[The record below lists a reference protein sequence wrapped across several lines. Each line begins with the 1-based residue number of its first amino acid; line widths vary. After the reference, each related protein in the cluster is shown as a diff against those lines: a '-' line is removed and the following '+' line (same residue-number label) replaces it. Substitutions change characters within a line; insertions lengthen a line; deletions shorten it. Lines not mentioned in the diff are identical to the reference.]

1 MLQDQA
7 SPHKP
12 PWPVDIHMPWPCPR
26 PQTKQNKTKLPQSP
40 QKPGNHVT
48 HRRHQSFLSQTN
60 PTFILLFL
68 GERPAHAPHCRS
80 CSPFFFALPQAVGGL
95 EVSTFI
101 PAWRRN
107 PKAQPVAAGRGP
119 LLQQPRGHRDSSCP
133 TPAGS
138 RALRLSPGFG
148 RGQEKLTCAEALPE
162 LPRRSQLRRSRRIS
176 QQQVPPTH
184 PSSGVLCRTFPS
196 LGSWLKARRWE
207 VGVGLGDLGEEA

>member
-1 MLQDQA
+1 MAL
-7 SPHKP
+7 
-12 PWPVDIHMPWPCPR
+12 PR
-26 PQTKQNKTKLPQSP
+26 PQTKQNKLHRSP
-40 QKPGNHVT
+40 PKPSNHVT
-48 HRRHQSFLSQTN
+48 HRRHQSFVSPTN

-68 GERPAHAPHCRS
+68 GEQPAHAPHCLS
-80 CSPFFFALPQAVGGL
+80 CSPFFAPPQAVGGL

-107 PKAQPVAAGRGP
+107 PEAQPLGAGQGP
-119 LLQQPRGHRDSSCP
+119 LPRQPKGHRDSSCP

-138 RALRLSPGFG
+138 GGLRLSP
-148 RGQEKLTCAEALPE
+148 RLVARAEKLTCAEALPE
-162 LPRRSQLRRSRRIS
+162 LPRRSQLRRGRRIS
-176 QQQVPPTH
+176 RQQVPPTH